1 MAARNE
7 IITTG
12 QSYSVPSATCPPG
25 TRLEARGD
33 QQLVKLYK
41 KGELVKVHPR
51 QQRGARAT
59 DAEDYPQEKTAYA
72 LRAPDR
78 VVQRA
83 ATLGPNVEAF
93 ATKLFAGPLPWAKL
107 RAGMKLVSL
116 GERYGGERLDAACA
130 RALAYDLV
138 DVRRLQRI
146 LLRALDAE
154 PPATS
159 AAAEA
164 APPLGSRF
172 ARPPEAFDHRQQ
184 RLAEAMG

>member
-59 DAEDYPQEKTAYA
+59 DAEDYPQEKTALRPACARPGRPAGRDAGSERRGLRHEA
-72 LRAPDR
+72 LRGPAPLGE
-78 VVQRA
+78 
-83 ATLGPNVEAF
+83 ATRGHEAR
-93 ATKLFAGPLPWAKL
+93 LP
-107 RAGMKLVSL
+107 